1 MNDNMSLSELKELE
15 EVYREKARKIDV
27 AVIETIE
34 AWIESISGIN
44 VVLSRGSVRPCSR
57 IFRSG
62 KSKYCLEYV
71 DVKLVNDEGKEMFGA
86 DFTLS
91 WYGDL
96 ITINTGSCG
105 EFVVLGEQKEH
116 DKYQVLKY
124 KLMGIVMQYAEEL
137 NNRLNIFDFSDI
149 GEYYNIRTKVS
160 HLEWEETQRQRAN
173 ERKVLL
179 DSIKVGKTYL
189 DNSLNNK
196 KTVTKIT
203 DKRVYFDVIYNSGYT
218 VQNKYYSK
226 EDVIYNLKHNIYEE
240 ILYV

>member
-1 MNDNMSLSELKELE
+1 MNDNMSLFELKELE
-15 EVYREKARKIDV
+15 EVYREKAKKIDV

-44 VVLSRGSVRPCSR
+44 VVVSRGSVRPCSK

-71 DVKLVNDEGKEMFGA
+71 DVKLVNNEGKEMFGA

-96 ITINTGSCG
+96 ITVNTGSCG

-116 DKYQVLKY
+116 DEYQVLKY

-137 NNRLNIFDFSDI
+137 NSRLNKFDFSDI
-149 GEYYNIRTKVS
+149 GEYYTIRTKVS
-160 HLEWEETQRQRAN
+160 HLEWEETQRQRAE
-173 ERKVLL
+173 ERKALL
-179 DSIKVGKTYL
+179 NSIEVGKTYL
-189 DNSLNNK
+189 DHSQGNK
-196 KTVTKIT
+196 KTITKIT
-203 DKRVYFDVIYNSGYT
+203 EKRVYFDVTYNYGY
-218 VQNKYYSK
+218 VDKNKYLSK
-226 EDVIYNLKHNIYEE
+226 DNIVYNLKHNVFEE

>member
-15 EVYREKARKIDV
+15 EVYREKAKKIDI

-44 VVLSRGSVRPCSR
+44 VVLSRGYVRPCSR
-57 IFRSG
+57 VFRSG
-62 KSKYCLEYV
+62 KSKFCLEYV

-96 ITINTGSCG
+96 ITVNTGSCG

-124 KLMGIVMQYAEEL
+124 RLMGIVMQYAEEL
-137 NNRLNIFDFSDI
+137 NNILNKFDFSDI
-149 GEYYNIRTKVS
+149 SEYYTIKAKVS
-160 HLEWEETQRQRAN
+160 HLEWEERQHQIAV
-173 ERKVLL
+173 ERKALL
-179 DSIKVGKTYL
+179 DSIEVGKTYF
-189 DNSLNNK
+189 DHAQNNK

-203 DKRVYFDVIYNSGYT
+203 DKRVYFDITYNSGYV

-226 EDVIYNLKHNIYEE
+226 EDVIYNLKHNVYEA

>member
-1 MNDNMSLSELKELE
+1 MNNNMSLSELKELE
-15 EVYREKARKIDV
+15 EVYREKAKKIDV

-44 VVLSRGSVRPCSR
+44 VVLSRGYVRPCSK

-71 DVKLVNDEGKEMFGA
+71 DVKLVNDEGKEVFGA
-86 DFTLS
+86 DFTFS

-96 ITINTGSCG
+96 VTVNTGSCG

-124 KLMGIVMQYAEEL
+124 KLMGIIMQYAEEL
-137 NNRLNIFDFSDI
+137 NNILNKFDFNDI
-149 GEYYNIRTKVS
+149 SEYYTIKAKVS
-160 HLEWEETQRQRAN
+160 HLEWEETQRQRAE
-173 ERKVLL
+173 ERKALL
-179 DSIKVGKTYL
+179 NSIEVGKTYF
-189 DNSLNNK
+189 DHQQNNK
-196 KTVTKIT
+196 KTVVKIT
-203 DKRVYFDVIYNSGYT
+203 DKRVYFDITYNSGYV

-226 EDVIYNLKHNIYEE
+226 EDVIYNLKHNVYEA

>member
-1 MNDNMSLSELKELE
+1 MNNDMSLSELKELE
-15 EVYREKARKIDV
+15 EVYREKAKKIDV
-27 AVIETIE
+27 AVIEIIE

-71 DVKLVNDEGKEMFGA
+71 DVKLVNNEGKEMFGA

-116 DKYQVLKY
+116 DEYQVLKY

-137 NNRLNIFDFSDI
+137 NSRLNKIDFSDI

-160 HLEWEETQRQRAN
+160 HLEWEETQRQRA
-173 ERKVLL
+173 EEKKALL
-179 DSIKVGKTYL
+179 SSIEVGKTYF
-189 DNSLNNK
+189 DHSQGNK
-196 KTVTKIT
+196 KTITKIT
-203 DKRVYFDVIYNSGYT
+203 EKRIYFDVTYNSGYV
-218 VQNKYYSK
+218 VQNKYLSK
-226 EDVIYNLKHNIYEE
+226 EDIIYNLKHDVFEE

>member
-1 MNDNMSLSELKELE
+1 MNDNMSLSELKKLE
-15 EVYREKARKIDV
+15 EIYREKAKKIDV

-44 VVLSRGSVRPCSR
+44 VVLSRGYVRPCSN

-62 KSKYCLEYV
+62 KSKFCLEYI

-96 ITINTGSCG
+96 VTINTGSCG

-137 NNRLNIFDFSDI
+137 NSRLNKFDFSDI
-149 GEYYNIRTKVS
+149 SEYYTIKAKVS
-160 HLEWEETQRQRAN
+160 HLEWEERQATIAA
-173 ERKVLL
+173 ERKALL
-179 DSIKVGKTYL
+179 ESIEVGKTYF
-189 DNSLNNK
+189 DHSQNNK
-196 KTVTKIT
+196 KTIVKIT
-203 DKRVYFDVIYNSGYT
+203 DKRVYFDIVYNSGYT
-218 VQNKYYSK
+218 IQNKYYNK
-226 EDVIYNLKHNIYEE
+226 EDVIYNLKHNVYEE

>member
-1 MNDNMSLSELKELE
+1 MNDNMSLAELKKLE

-44 VVLSRGSVRPCSR
+44 VVLSRGYVRPCSN

-62 KSKYCLEYV
+62 KSKFCLEYI
-71 DVKLVNDEGKEMFGA
+71 DVKLANDEGKEMFGA

-96 ITINTGSCG
+96 VTINTGSCG

-124 KLMGIVMQYAEEL
+124 KLMGIVMQYADEL
-137 NNRLNIFDFSDI
+137 NSRLNKFDFSDI
-149 GEYYNIRTKVS
+149 SEYYTIKAKVS
-160 HLEWEETQRQRAN
+160 HLEWEEAHRQREQEKKA
-173 ERKVLL
+173 LL
-179 DSIKVGKTYL
+179 DSIKVGNVYF
-189 DNSLNNK
+189 DNALNNK
-196 KTVTKIT
+196 KIVVKIT
-203 DKRVYFDVIYNSGYT
+203 DKRVYFDIVYNSGYT

-226 EDVIYNLKHNIYEE
+226 DDVIYNLKHGIYEE

>member
-15 EVYREKARKIDV
+15 EVYREKAKKIDV

-44 VVLSRGSVRPCSR
+44 VVLSRGYVRPCSK

-62 KSKYCLEYV
+62 NSKYCLEYV
-71 DVKLVNDEGKEMFGA
+71 DVKLVNDEGKEVFGA
-86 DFTLS
+86 DFTFS

-96 ITINTGSCG
+96 VTVNTGSCG

-124 KLMGIVMQYAEEL
+124 KLMGIIMQYAEEL
-137 NNRLNIFDFSDI
+137 NNRLNKFDFSDI
-149 GEYYNIRTKVS
+149 GEYYTIKAKVS
-160 HLEWEETQRQRAN
+160 HLEWEERQKAISA
-173 ERKVLL
+173 EKKALL
-179 DSIKVGKTYL
+179 DSIEVGKTYF
-189 DNSLNNK
+189 DHTQNNK
-196 KTVTKIT
+196 KTVVKIT
-203 DKRVYFDVIYNSGYT
+203 DKRVYFDITYNSGYV

-226 EDVIYNLKHNIYEE
+226 EDVIYNLKHNVYEA